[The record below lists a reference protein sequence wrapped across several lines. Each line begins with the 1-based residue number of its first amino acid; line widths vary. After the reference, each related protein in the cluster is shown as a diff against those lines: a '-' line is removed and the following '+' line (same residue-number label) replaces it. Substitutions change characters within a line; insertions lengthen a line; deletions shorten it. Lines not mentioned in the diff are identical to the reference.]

1 VKLKVFTDWPS
12 SLYSSTLPG
21 GEWVAS
27 ARTLTGRID
36 VHPRGFGFFIA
47 QPPPSGE
54 VLSAFIPPPEL
65 ASFLADDVV
74 SATVSQGADGRWA
87 ASGLSLLQRVRQEVF
102 GEVVMRKGA
111 PQLRIDRA
119 VASSDWPLEPGGV
132 EVRHG
137 DTVVARVAEGKVVLL
152 RKLEPGADHS
162 IERVIARHGLR
173 QGFAPEVLEE
183 ARKARAVPH
192 ALGARRDL
200 RSLPTVTVD
209 APSTRDIDDAIS
221 VLPAGDDGAL
231 RLLVSIADVAE
242 FVTADTALDQAARER
257 ATSVYLAGHVLP
269 MLPEEL
275 SSHWLSLVQG
285 EDRLCL
291 TVELRIDTEGRVTA
305 ADVYESIIRSW
316 ARLNYDEVAD
326 FLDRGVVSAPMEPVR
341 QAMPWFRAAAA
352 RLAVARAG
360 RGGIEMARE
369 EGRFTFDAETGQV
382 SGIENVPPTS
392 AHKMIER
399 FMVAANEAIA
409 EWMLAR
415 GLPALYRIQDEPEPE
430 RVMDLAAFAQHSGFA
445 AGFGGRLT
453 PLALGAFDRQIS
465 GCGAEPALRSV
476 LRRSLGSARYT
487 VVPSGHFG
495 LAAKWYLHF
504 TSPIRRYADLAVHRT
519 LKQYLRGRRDFAHQD
534 PAVEQLAHHI
544 NARAR
549 AASRAEQDR
558 HRVLE
563 ARLMASHVGQRY
575 LARITRVKPFGL
587 IIQLDD
593 MLVEGV
599 VPMDALEGGPFQP
612 DARETSLVGK
622 GRTFTIGMPL
632 QVKVVSTDELLGRTE
647 FAPVA

>member
-1 VKLKVFTDWPS
+1 MSQPPSFTGNPA
-12 SLYSSTLPG
+12 STG
-21 GEWVAS
+21 SV
-27 ARTLTGRID
+27 RGRVDI
-36 VHPRGFGFFIA
+36 HPRGFGFLVT
-47 QPPPSGE
+47 QPPTSGE

-65 ASFLADDVV
+65 SSFLAGDVV
-74 SATVSQGADGRWA
+74 SATVSQAADGRWA
-87 ASGLSLLQRVRQEVF
+87 ASGLFLVQRTRELVY
-102 GEVVMRKGA
+102 GEVVLRKGT
-111 PQLRIDRA
+111 PYLRIDKE
-119 VASSDWPLEPGGV
+119 VANTDWPLEPGGV
-132 EVRHG
+132 AVQHG
-137 DTVVARVAEGKVVLL
+137 DAVVARVAEGKVVLAY
-152 RKLEPGADHS
+152 RLEPGADRS

-173 QGFAPEVLEE
+173 RDFAPEVIE
-183 ARKARAVPH
+183 AARAARAVPH

-221 VLPAGDDGAL
+221 VLPAGADGAL

-242 FVTADTALDQAARER
+242 LVTEGSVLDQAARER

-275 SSHWLSLVQG
+275 SANWLSLVPR
-285 EDRLCL
+285 EERLCL
-291 TVELRIDTEGRVTA
+291 TVELRIDAEGRVTA
-305 ADVYESIIRSW
+305 ADVYESLIRSW

-326 FLDRGVVSAPMEPVR
+326 FMDRGIVSEAMEPVR
-341 QAMPWFRAAAA
+341 EAMPWFRAAAA

-369 EGRFTFDAETGQV
+369 EARFTFDTQTGQV

-399 FMVAANEAIA
+399 FMVAANEAIG

-415 GLPALYRIQDEPEPE
+415 GLPALYRIQDEPDPQ
-430 RVMDLAAFAQHSGFA
+430 RVADLAAFAQHSGFA

-465 GCGAEPALRSV
+465 GCTAEPALRSV
-476 LRRSLGSARYT
+476 LRRSLGLARYT

-504 TSPIRRYADLAVHRT
+504 TSPIRRYADLIVHRT
-519 LKQYLRGRRDFAHQD
+519 IKQYLRGRRDFLHQD
-534 PAVEQLAHHI
+534 PAVEQIAVHI
-544 NARAR
+544 NERAR

-563 ARLMASHVGQRY
+563 ARVMASHVGKVY
-575 LARITRVKPFGL
+575 LGRITRVKPFGL
-587 IIQLDD
+587 IVQLDD

-599 VPMDALEGGPFQP
+599 VPADALPGGPFQP
-612 DARETSLVGK
+612 DARETSLVGP
-622 GRTFTIGMPL
+622 GRSFSIGMPL
-632 QVKVVSTDELLGRTE
+632 QVKVTTTDELLGRIE
-647 FAPVA
+647 FALAG

>member
-1 VKLKVFTDWPS
+1 MTQPTS
-12 SLYSSTLPG
+12 LPG
-21 GEWVAS
+21 VPSPTGPV
-27 ARTLTGRID
+27 TGRVDI
-36 VHPRGFGFFIA
+36 HPRGFGFLTV

-54 VLSAFIPPPEL
+54 VFSAFIPPPEL

-87 ASGLSLLQRVRQEVF
+87 ASGLKLLERPRQQVY

-111 PQLRIDRA
+111 PQLRIDKE
-119 VASSDWPLEPGGV
+119 VANSDWALETGGV
-132 EVRHG
+132 EVQHG
-137 DTVVARVAEGKVVLL
+137 DAVIARVAEGKVVLA
-152 RKLEPGADHS
+152 RKVEPGADRS
-162 IERVIARHGLR
+162 IERIIARHGLQR
-173 QGFAPEVLEE
+173 DFAPEVLE
-183 ARKARAVPH
+183 AARAARAAPH

-200 RSLPTVTVD
+200 RSLPTITVD

-221 VLPAGDDGAL
+221 VLPAGTDGAL
-231 RLLVSIADVAE
+231 RLLVSIADVGE
-242 FVTADTALDQAARER
+242 YVTEGSVLDAAARER

-275 SSHWLSLVQG
+275 SSQWLSLVQG
-285 EDRLCL
+285 EERRCL

-305 ADVYESIIRSW
+305 ADVYESLIRSW

-326 FLDRGVVSAPMEPVR
+326 FLDKGVVSAPMEPVR
-341 QAMPWFRAAAA
+341 EAMPWFRAAAA

-369 EGRFTFDAETGQV
+369 EARFTFDKDTGQV
-382 SGIENVPPTS
+382 SGIENVPPNS
-392 AHKMIER
+392 AHKLVER

-415 GLPALYRIQDEPEPE
+415 GLPALFRIQDEPDPV
-430 RVMDLAAFAQHSGFA
+430 RVADLASFAQHSGFA

-453 PLALGAFDRQIS
+453 PLALAAFDRQIS
-465 GCGAEPALRSV
+465 GCSAEPALRSV
-476 LRRSLGSARYT
+476 LRRSLGPARYT

-504 TSPIRRYADLAVHRT
+504 TSPIRRYADLVVHRT

-534 PAVEQLAHHI
+534 PAVEQIAVHV

-549 AASRAEQDR
+549 AASRAETDR

-563 ARLMASHVGQRY
+563 ARVMVANVGKTF

-587 IIQLDD
+587 LVQLDD
-593 MLVEGV
+593 LLVEGV
-599 VPMDALEGGPFQP
+599 VPVDALAGGPFRP
-612 DARETSLVGK
+612 DARETSLVGAT
-622 GRTFTIGMPL
+622 RTFTIGMPI
-632 QVKVVSTDELLGRTE
+632 QVKVVSTDEVLGRIE
-647 FAPVA
+647 FSLVS

>member
-1 VKLKVFTDWPS
+1 MSQPS
-12 SLYSSTLPG
+12 NPPG
-21 GEWVAS
+21 VPSPPGPV
-27 ARTLTGRID
+27 TGRVDI
-36 VHPRGFGFFIA
+36 HPRGFGFLTV

-65 ASFLADDVV
+65 ATFLADDVV
-74 SATVSQGADGRWA
+74 SATVSQGGDGRWS
-87 ASGLSLLQRVRQEVF
+87 ASGLKLLERPRQQVY

-111 PQLRIDRA
+111 PQLRIDKE
-119 VASSDWPLEPGGV
+119 VANSDWPLETGGV
-132 EVRHG
+132 EVQHG
-137 DTVVARVAEGKVVLL
+137 DAVVARVIEGKVVLS
-152 RKLEPGADHS
+152 RKVEPGADRS
-162 IERVIARHGLR
+162 IERIIARHGLR
-173 QGFAPEVLEE
+173 RDFAPEVLEA
-183 ARKARAVPH
+183 ARTAKAAPH

-221 VLPAGDDGAL
+221 VLPAGPDGAL
-231 RLLVSIADVAE
+231 RLLVSIADVGE
-242 FVTADTALDQAARER
+242 YVTEGSVLDVAARER

-275 SSHWLSLVQG
+275 SAHWLSLVQG
-285 EDRLCL
+285 EERLCL
-291 TVELRIDTEGRVTA
+291 TVELRIDAEGRVTA
-305 ADVYESIIRSW
+305 ADVYESLIRSW

-326 FLDRGVVSAPMEPVR
+326 FLDKGVVSAPMEPVR
-341 QAMPWFRAAAA
+341 EAMPWFRAAAA

-369 EGRFTFDAETGQV
+369 EARFTFDKGTGQV
-382 SGIENVPPTS
+382 SGIENVPPNS
-392 AHKMIER
+392 AHKMVER

-415 GLPALYRIQDEPEPE
+415 GLPALFRIQDEPDPL
-430 RVMDLAAFAQHSGFA
+430 RVADLASFAQNSGFA

-453 PLALGAFDRQIS
+453 PLALAAFDRQIS
-465 GCGAEPALRSV
+465 GCTAEPALRSV

-504 TSPIRRYADLAVHRT
+504 TSPIRRYADLVVHRA
-519 LKQYLRGRRDFAHQD
+519 LKGYLRGRRDFMHQD
-534 PAVEQLAHHI
+534 PAVEQIAVHV

-549 AASRAEQDR
+549 SASRAETDR

-563 ARLMASHVGQRY
+563 ARVMVAHLGKTF

-587 IIQLDD
+587 LVQLDD
-593 MLVEGV
+593 LLVEGV
-599 VPMDALEGGPFQP
+599 VPVDALEGGPFRP
-612 DARETSLVGK
+612 DARETSLVGAS
-622 GRTFTIGMPL
+622 RAFTIGMPI
-632 QVKVVSTDELLGRTE
+632 QVKAVSTDEVLGRIE
-647 FAPVA
+647 FSLVP

>member
-1 VKLKVFTDWPS
+1 
-12 SLYSSTLPG
+12 
-21 GEWVAS
+21 
-27 ARTLTGRID
+27 
-36 VHPRGFGFFIA
+36 VHPRGFGFLTV
-47 QPPPSGE
+47 QPSPTGE

-65 ASFLADDVV
+65 TGLLADDVV
-74 SATVSQGADGRWA
+74 SATVSQGGDGRWA
-87 ASGLSLLQRVRQEVF
+87 ASGLKLLERPRQQVY

-111 PQLRIDRA
+111 AQLRIDKE
-119 VASSDWPLEPGGV
+119 VANSDWALDAAGV
-132 EVRHG
+132 ELQHG
-137 DTVVARVAEGKVVLL
+137 DAVVGRVAEGKVVLL
-152 RKLEPGADHS
+152 RKVEPGADRS
-162 IERVIARHGLR
+162 IERIIARHGLQR
-173 QGFAPEVLEE
+173 DFASEVVE
-183 ARKARAVPH
+183 AARAARTVPH
-192 ALGARRDL
+192 ELGSRRDL

-221 VLPAGDDGAL
+221 VLPAGTDGAL
-231 RLLVSIADVAE
+231 RLLVSIADVGE
-242 FVTADTALDQAARER
+242 YVTEGSVLDAAARER
-257 ATSVYLAGHVLP
+257 GTSVYLAGHVLP

-275 SSHWLSLVQG
+275 SSHWLSLVPR
-285 EDRLCL
+285 EERRCL

-305 ADVYESIIRSW
+305 ADVYESLIRSW

-326 FLDRGVVSAPMEPVR
+326 FLDKGIISPAMEPVR
-341 QAMPWFRAAAA
+341 EAMPWFRAAAA

-369 EGRFTFDAETGQV
+369 EARFTFDTETGKV

-392 AHKMIER
+392 AHKLVER

-415 GLPALYRIQDEPEPE
+415 GLPALFRIQDEPDPL
-430 RVMDLAAFAQHSGFA
+430 RVADLAAFAHNSGFA
-445 AGFGGRLT
+445 AGFGGRLS
-453 PLALGAFDRQIS
+453 PLALAAFDRQIS

-476 LRRSLGSARYT
+476 LRRSLGPARYT

-504 TSPIRRYADLAVHRT
+504 TSPIRRYADLVVHRT

-534 PAVEQLAHHI
+534 PAVEQVAVHV

-549 AASRAEQDR
+549 SASRAETDR

-563 ARLMASHVGQRY
+563 ARVMAAHVGKSY

-587 IIQLDD
+587 LVQLDD

-599 VPMDALEGGPFQP
+599 VPVDALEGGPFRP
-612 DARETSLVGK
+612 DARETSLVGAQ
-622 GRTFTIGMPL
+622 RTFTIGMPI
-632 QVKVVSTDELLGRTE
+632 QVKAVSTDEQLGRIE
-647 FAPVA
+647 FSLAS